1 MVDGPRPKRPKQDPE
16 NVEMVTVKKVRP
28 SSSYL
33 ASLVIPGRRGKGLFL
48 LEGASQEGRRG
59 GSLVSLSCCRI
70 VHFAPWKMHSPW
82 IGQRHLQSTSR
93 ELLRLSSLFKV
104 SV

>member
-48 LEGASQEGRRG
+48 LEGVSQVSPGRKERRFI
-59 GSLVSLSCCRI
+59 SFS
-70 VHFAPWKMHSPW
+70 F
-82 IGQRHLQSTSR
+82 
-93 ELLRLSSLFKV
+93 LL
-104 SV
+104 